1 MAHPEQKDFFERLSV
16 SFGKHFSEACKILEI
31 GSQNING
38 TVRTFFPQASEYLGI
53 DLGLAD
59 CVDWVVPGELLE
71 LPDGWADITIST
83 ECFEHCEAWEK
94 VLKNMLR
101 MTKPGGLV
109 IFTCASTGRA
119 AHGTIDSEEVSSP
132 FTTSYYKNLDVDNI
146 AEKTKLGAYF
156 QRHGFEVNSRSSD
169 LYFWGV
175 RSESAL
181 AELENYWE
189 SPLDRLSRSQGQL
202 AQAAARHASVQAQ
215 LDESRL
221 QFAEAKTEA
230 EQAEAQALQAKAEAE
245 QAKAEAEK
253 AKAEAEQ
260 AKAEAEK
267 AKAEAEQA
275 KAEAEQ
281 AKAEALQARD
291 SLNEIVNSTSWKAT
305 GPFRKAAIF
314 YKKSLGIF

>member
-1 MAHPEQKDFFERLSV
+1 MAHPEQKDFFERLSINF
-16 SFGKHFSEACKILEI
+16 SKHFSEACKVLEV

-146 AEKTKLGAYF
+146 VEKIKLGAYF
-156 QRHGFEVNSRSSD
+156 QFHGFEVNSRSSD

-175 RSESAL
+175 RSESAF
-181 AELENYWE
+181 AELEDCWE
-189 SPLDRLSRSQGQL
+189 SHLDRLSRSQGQL

-215 LDESRL
+215 LDESRY
-221 QFAEAKTEA
+221 QFAEAK
-230 EQAEAQALQAKAEAE
+230 AEAE
-245 QAKAEAEK
+245 RAKVEAQQAKD
-253 AKAEAEQ
+253 
-260 AKAEAEK
+260 
-267 AKAEAEQA
+267 
-275 KAEAEQ
+275 
-281 AKAEALQARD
+281 L
-291 SLNEIVNSTSWKAT
+291 LNQIFNSTSWSLT
-305 GPFRKAAIF
+305 LPIR
-314 YKKSLGIF
+314 KSLDILKKLFQSS